1 MIENLIKEVLEDMKF
16 TAGEIEEKTK
26 AIIPIMKD
34 IAKKI
39 FFEGN
44 IKDLKD
50 YIFNVPNENNE
61 KIKEVFRDKFSGIV
75 EDGGEFIEKLK
86 DKVNARIDEAKGNRD
101 IESLLDL
108 FDYGHLKS
116 FLKMFKL

>member
-26 AIIPIMKD
+26 AIIPLMKD

-39 FFEGN
+39 FFDGN

-50 YIFNVPNENNE
+50 YIFNVPNEKNE
-61 KIKEVFRDKFSGIV
+61 QMKELFQEKFTGIL

-86 DKVNARIDEAKGNRD
+86 DKVNTRIDEAKGERN

>member
-16 TAGEIEEKTK
+16 TASEIEEKTK
-26 AIIPIMKD
+26 AIIPLMKD

-39 FFEGN
+39 FFDGN

-50 YIFNVPNENNE
+50 YIFNVPNEKNE
-61 KIKEVFRDKFSGIV
+61 QMKELFREKFTGIL
-75 EDGGEFIEKLK
+75 EDGGEFIENLK
-86 DKVNARIDEAKGNRD
+86 AKVNARIDEAKGERN